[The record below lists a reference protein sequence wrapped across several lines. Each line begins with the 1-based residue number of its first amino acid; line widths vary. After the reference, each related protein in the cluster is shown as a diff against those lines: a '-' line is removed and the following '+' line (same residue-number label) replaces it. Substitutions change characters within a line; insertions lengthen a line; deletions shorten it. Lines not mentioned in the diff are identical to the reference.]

1 MKVKGIRIRPEHAG
15 IRSSLF
21 DLEADIMQVVWRE
34 GWTHFSVSE
43 VHERLEAERDIAYT
57 TVMTTVSRL
66 FDKGL
71 LERQRDGR
79 RYLYTPVMGQ
89 DEFLRAMAR
98 DVLGSLLDATADGAE
113 ALLTEQVA
121 DANADELDRLEA
133 MIRAR
138 RKELAG

>member
-1 MKVKGIRIRPEHAG
+1 VKVRGIRIRPEHEG

-21 DLEADIMQVVWRE
+21 DLEADIMQVVWQE
-34 GWTHFSVSE
+34 GWAGFSVGE
-43 VHERLEAERDIAYT
+43 VHRRLEWQRVIAYT

-71 LERQRDGR
+71 LERRRDGR

-121 DANADELDRLEA
+121 DADADELDRLEA

>member
-1 MKVKGIRIRPEHAG
+1 VKVKGIRIRPEHAG

-34 GWTHFSVSE
+34 GWMGFAVSE

-71 LERQRDGR
+71 LERRREGR

-121 DANADELDRLEA
+121 DADADELDRLEA

-138 RKELAG
+138 RKELKG